1 MAIILDRTVLPD
13 IIEAQKRLG
22 LNQEALGKLVGV
34 SRKTV
39 SRWFGGGS
47 DPSPQA
53 ALTMI
58 RALHPAHRDVAARLA
73 KHLSTTLDAL
83 GLPAPAPPPKAAS
96 LPLPP
101 PLASPPPR
109 PFPPA
114 HLVVESVVCAA
125 ADAQGLAPSAVR
137 PLVQAAFARA
147 RGLGVT
153 IAEVDDALS
162 GKAEAKEGKAAKKKE

>member
-22 LNQEALGKLVGV
+22 LNQEALGRLVGV

-53 ALTMI
+53 ALTLI
-58 RALHPAHRDVAARLA
+58 RVLNPAHRDVAARLA

-83 GLPAPAPPPKAAS
+83 GLPAPAPPPKPA
-96 LPLPP
+96 PLPQP
-101 PLASPPPR
+101 PASPPPR

-153 IAEVDDALS
+153 VAEVDDALS